1 MTGRIVSCGGD
12 GNIFVYTE
20 AQSSEKKQDTVMQDT
35 ELDGEAPTTTW
46 QVIAQIGGAHDD
58 YEINHVCWARRQD
71 RGKQEED
78 EEVILSTGDDGVVR
92 VWVLP

>member
-12 GNIFVYTE
+12 GNIFVYEE
-20 AQSSEKKQDTVMQDT
+20 AQSSETKGKTPMQGT
-35 ELDGEAPTTTW
+35 HFDGDAPSTTW
-46 QVIAQIGGAHDD
+46 HVIAQIGGAHDD

-71 RGKQEED
+71 RGKHKED

-92 VWVLP
+92 VWTIS